1 MVGSAIHGIFLGK
14 SVQGLFGEFLVQYCE
29 TKRNSKR
36 QEVEMKILLKWNQ
49 CSATNCEN
57 FEQHYQIN

>member
-1 MVGSAIHGIFLGK
+1 MVMFVGGICPGK
-14 SVQGLFGEFLVQYCE
+14 RVQGLFGEFLVQYCE
-29 TKRNSKR
+29 TNHNSKR
-36 QEVEMKILLKWNQ
+36 QEVETKILLKWNQ

>member
-1 MVGSAIHGIFLGK
+1 MGGIFPGER
-14 SVQGLFGEFLVQYCE
+14 VQGLFGEFLVQYCE

-57 FEQHYQIN
+57 FEQHY